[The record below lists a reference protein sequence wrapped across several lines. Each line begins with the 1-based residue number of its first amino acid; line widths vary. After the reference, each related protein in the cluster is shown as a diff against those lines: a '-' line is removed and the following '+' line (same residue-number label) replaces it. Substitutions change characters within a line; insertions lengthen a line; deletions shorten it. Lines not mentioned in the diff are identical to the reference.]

1 MEKYMV
7 GDNFGNMYC
16 EESEEFF
23 MDKGTI
29 YTKRIYAERKLK
41 ELSESNEYRECD
53 FEFKIWTII
62 LK

>member
-7 GDNFGNMYC
+7 GDKFGNMYC

-29 YTKRIYAERKLK
+29 YNKRIYAERKLK
-41 ELSESNEYRECD
+41 ELSESEEYCKCD